1 VTRRTTEVGPELYTT
16 DVTYRLERPD
26 GSTYLLKVPYRDPA
40 TLTWR
45 GSSTKRYPGFR
56 KALDTPSYTLYVPT
70 RVERAILL
78 DWKGFVRSV
87 RDDTDALIA
96 YAQEHNLLAYDVIVD
111 TTGSG
116 GGSHGAYVLA
126 RLGPRSFRTTFGN
139 LRLSDLTPAFIASV
153 KEDSPTARDREAH
166 ARLVAWLDS
175 DVTRDRKQGRAY
187 SENVPFKLAHL
198 PKESDGVMQPAPAH
212 FTGRLVSLTGPSGGS
227 HLDQFLAMVVDNDLG
242 HTIGTPPAGHS
253 NTWEWTETLRF
264 RSSGRPVVSYMW
276 NLGHT
281 IRPNGR
287 VLEANPIQVH
297 ERHPVT
303 RVNYL
308 TYYDEAIER
317 ALSHLK
323 RLRTAHH

>member
-1 VTRRTTEVGPELYTT
+1 M
-16 DVTYRLERPD
+16 
-26 GSTYLLKVPYRDPA
+26 
-40 TLTWR
+40 
-45 GSSTKRYPGFR
+45 
-56 KALDTPSYTLYVPT
+56 PT
-70 RVERAILL
+70 REERAILL

-96 YAQEHNLLAYDVIVD
+96 YAQEHKLLACDVIVD

-116 GGSHGAYVLA
+116 GGSYGAYVLA
-126 RLGPRSFRTTFGN
+126 RLSPRSFRTTFGN

-153 KEDSPTARDREAH
+153 KEDTPTARDREAH
-166 ARLVAWLDS
+166 ARLVAWLDG

-198 PKESDGVMQPAPAH
+198 PKESDGVMRPASAH
-212 FTGRLVSLTGPSGGS
+212 FTGRLVCLTGPSGGS

-281 IRPNGR
+281 IRPNGQ

-303 RVNYL
+303 RDNYL

-323 RLRTAHH
+323 RLRTANH